1 MRIVLLLMIFLVK
14 TPSLIAQNQNFS
26 ILLKIEG
33 LDSGYYKFRL
43 TEIIGVVGNSILF
56 NDSLSK
62 GKNSIVITG
71 FIPEERYVYLSIRRV
86 GEFDFG
92 LGPGD
97 SASITLKN
105 GKKWDNFLVTGSSRV
120 VQSSEYLNRTS
131 VFLSDKLKN
140 QKTRMDS
147 LILATASKKKMETAQ
162 LQYDSI
168 YNSIFISNTLYADT
182 VSSAVAAAIALEK
195 YVYEKGKYN
204 IFSNI
209 SRGIKKFG
217 NLPTFQSLMASYN
230 DTSYKVI
237 VTKIDSININNS
249 FNVSTTNKIKK
260 ILLKNKLILIDF
272 WASWCKPCIEEFP
285 FLDSAYNKFKKK
297 GFEIVSISL
306 DEDSLLWQKAKK
318 RFNMTWSNHFIE
330 KEAFNSRLAKVLN
343 IKSIPRSYLIDKNGR
358 IYGKN
363 LRGSQLQE
371 MLSKLL

>member
-1 MRIVLLLMIFLVK
+1 MIFLVK

-147 LILATASKKKMETAQ
+147 LILANASKKKMETAQ